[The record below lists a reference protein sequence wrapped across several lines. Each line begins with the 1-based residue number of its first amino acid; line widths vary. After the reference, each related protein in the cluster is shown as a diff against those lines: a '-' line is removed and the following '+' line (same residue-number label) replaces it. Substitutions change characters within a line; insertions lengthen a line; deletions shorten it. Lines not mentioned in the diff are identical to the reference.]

1 MFTSHKITKMLTT
14 FLLFSVI
21 SLIYL
26 FSVSPVSAQTTSET
40 TFLYN
45 ASGQRIA
52 RMEKVGN
59 EFERVYYISP
69 NLEITVRSDRNE
81 WRKNYNFSGKTVAVR
96 EKIGTGTESVYYIHQ
111 DHLGSTSLVTN
122 SSGNAVAKQ
131 RYYPYGQTRATDGT
145 LPTDKEY
152 TGQVS
157 DMDQT
162 GLYYY
167 NARYYDPLLAKFT
180 QADTANDQLNRYA
193 YVGNNPINRIDPS
206 GHCGGPNNAC
216 LPWEVNWIDELKNI
230 WSSITTVT
238 SNLVAFAV
246 NDPGGFNHAVGETI
260 VQTLP
265 QIALYSSTLYFGGPV
280 AAEAVDTTL
289 CALSGDP
296 GMCAVMAQA
305 AGPNVGNYSD
315 EVTQLS
321 RYIDEGT
328 ELIHAKRYTEAIKH
342 FDNKTTAK
350 SFNLGLDIEVYDI
363 DFSSANALDLIG
375 RKSNYNKGWISL
387 PDTTAL
393 PNSLKFEVSLL
404 RAEEW
409 FHALQDK
416 TGRLNLSRI
425 DHEIEVAKYFKNK
438 GINLSG
444 TKWVERYDRYK
455 YLIE

>member
-1 MFTSHKITKMLTT
+1 MKKILI
-14 FLLFSVI
+14 LPII
-21 SLIYL
+21 SFFVFILRTNY
-26 FSVSPVSAQTTSET
+26 VSAQTTSET

-206 GHCGGPNNAC
+206 GNSEVPSYIKYLDFEYPFMNNVTENINSPLKPS
-216 LPWEVNWIDELKNI
+216 LPKPRMSDPFNISGRDFDNKYLLTRYSHQDIKINFENIAPRWFKGLGKPRTELFDYVVKQSRNYGVDPI
-230 WSSITTVT
+230 FVLSVWLHESGA
-238 SNLVAFAV
+238 SNYQ
-246 NDPGGFNHAVGETI
+246 GICQKYG
-260 VQTLP
+260 
-265 QIALYSSTLYFGGPV
+265 
-280 AAEAVDTTL
+280 
-289 CALSGDP
+289 SGDP
-296 GMCAVMAQA
+296 STGYCTSIQDIGYRYFQTKINSSGEILDDRFDDQLKHFLGLFRVYAERLESKGEQYNSLNFFAC
-305 AGPNVGNYSD
+305 YLKYD
-315 EVTQLS
+315 CEVNDS
-321 RYIDEGT
+321 
-328 ELIHAKRYTEAIKH
+328 AIKYSQ
-342 FDNKTTAK
+342 KIEEIYGWLAK
-350 SFNLGLDIEVYDI
+350 DLSFP
-363 DFSSANALDLIG
+363 
-375 RKSNYNKGWISL
+375 YNPSTI
-387 PDTTAL
+387 
-393 PNSLKFEVSLL
+393 
-404 RAEEW
+404 
-409 FHALQDK
+409 
-416 TGRLNLSRI
+416 
-425 DHEIEVAKYFKNK
+425 Y
-438 GINLSG
+438 
-444 TKWVERYDRYK
+444 
-455 YLIE
+455 